1 MLFSVILFFLFL
13 FSSDCANCT
22 FLDMFLIECP
32 LVLRVL
38 IINELALL
46 THFVK
51 NIEHM
56 ILGLIWSLAFLTHF
70 LKNSRVHDYLDDSYF
85 D

>member
-1 MLFSVILFFLFL
+1 MFSVILFFLFL
-13 FSSDCANCT
+13 FSAGCANCT
-22 FLDMFLIECP
+22 FFDMFLIEFP
-32 LVLRVL
+32 LVVRML

-56 ILGLIWSLAFLTHF
+56 ILGLIWSIAFLTHF
-70 LKNSRVHDYLDDSYF
+70 LKNSSI
-85 D
+85 

>member
-13 FSSDCANCT
+13 FSAGCAHCT
-22 FLDMFLIECP
+22 FLDMFLIEFP
-32 LVLRVL
+32 LVVRML

-56 ILGLIWSLAFLTHF
+56 ILGLILVRSISDSFLEE
-70 LKNSRVHDYLDDSYF
+70 
-85 D
+85 